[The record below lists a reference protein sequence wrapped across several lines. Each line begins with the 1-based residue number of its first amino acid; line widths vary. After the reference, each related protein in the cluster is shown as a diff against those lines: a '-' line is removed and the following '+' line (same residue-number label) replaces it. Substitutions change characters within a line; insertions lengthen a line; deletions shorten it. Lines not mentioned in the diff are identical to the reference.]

1 VPDYKPQTIEKKWQD
16 RWRDAR
22 AFEVTEDSAKPKFY
36 CLEMFAYPS
45 GHAHVGHVRNYMI
58 GDVVARMKRMRGF
71 NVLHPFGWDA
81 FGLPAENAA
90 IKAGTHPET
99 WTLDNIAHMK
109 GQLQR
114 LGISY
119 AWERE
124 IATCLP
130 DYYRWNQWVF
140 LKMLE
145 RDLAYRRRSNVNWCP
160 SCNTVLANEQVIDG
174 KCWRCGTTVTT
185 RELEQWFFRI
195 THYADELLDASET
208 LTEWPEKV
216 LTMQRNWIGRSEG
229 ARVRFALSGP
239 ESRLATGNSRL
250 ADHAN
255 ADPKTANSRPPAA
268 SGQSPAASRQPLA
281 ANRQPPAAI
290 EVFTTRIDTIYG
302 ANFILLA
309 PEHPLVQEW
318 SQAAGAGEFRRT
330 LQRFQSQDR
339 TARMTGEVEK
349 EGFDTGRTA
358 INPFT
363 GKPVPIWVANFVLI
377 EYGTGAVMGVPG
389 HDQRD
394 FEFAKKYSLP
404 ITIVVQPEGEKLSVE
419 TMTEAKPG
427 AGTLVDSG
435 EFTGLDWEEANR
447 KMTEAAE
454 ARKIG
459 QGEVQYRLK
468 DWGISRQRYW
478 GTPIPVVYCEACGMV
493 PVPSDSLPVL
503 LPKVVEFSGRGDSPL
518 AQIPE
523 FVNTTCPDCGGPAKR
538 ETDTMDT
545 FVDSSWYFFRFCDPK
560 NTDLPFDPEKV
571 RYWGPVDFY
580 SGGVEHAILHLIYS
594 RFFCRVFRDLAMT
607 NMSEPFTRL
616 LTQGMVLKNGQVMS
630 KSKGNVVDPDDM
642 IQKYGADALRLYVM
656 FVAPPEKEIEWTD
669 AGLEGSWR
677 FLARVWRLVDQLA
690 ETIGGEGIPSPAQL
704 DLNDGERALRR
715 KTHDTIRRVTVDLDP
730 RVHLNTA
737 VSALMELVNELY
749 AFCGRTNCLRIGQQ
763 AGEVS
768 TVGTV
773 ERAATVA
780 VLKEG
785 VEALV
790 RMISPFTPHMAE
802 ELWELLGHKGGIA
815 AAGWPTFE
823 EAVAK
828 AEEIVIPVQINGKVR
843 ARLTV
848 PADTSEDRLR
858 ELALADPQVVRHLEG
873 KAVRKVVVAAG
884 RLVSIVAG

>member
-1 VPDYKPQTIEKKWQD
+1 
-16 RWRDAR
+16 
-22 AFEVTEDSAKPKFY
+22 
-36 CLEMFAYPS
+36 
-45 GHAHVGHVRNYMI
+45 
-58 GDVVARMKRMRGF
+58 
-71 NVLHPFGWDA
+71 
-81 FGLPAENAA
+81 
-90 IKAGTHPET
+90 
-99 WTLDNIAHMK
+99 
-109 GQLQR
+109 
-114 LGISY
+114 
-119 AWERE
+119 
-124 IATCLP
+124 
-130 DYYRWNQWVF
+130 
-140 LKMLE
+140 
-145 RDLAYRRRSNVNWCP
+145 
-160 SCNTVLANEQVIDG
+160 
-174 KCWRCGTTVTT
+174 
-185 RELEQWFFRI
+185 
-195 THYADELLDASET
+195 
-208 LTEWPEKV
+208 
-216 LTMQRNWIGRSEG
+216 
-229 ARVRFALSGP
+229 VRFELAGP
-239 ESRLATGNSRL
+239 ERRLAPGDSRLAN
-250 ADHAN
+250 HATV
-255 ADPKTANSRPPAA
+255 DPATANPEP
-268 SGQSPAASRQPLA
+268 PAASRQP
-281 ANRQPPAAI
+281 PGAI

-318 SQAAGAGEFRRT
+318 SQAAGADEFRRN

-339 TARMTGEVEK
+339 AARMTGEVEK

-358 INPFT
+358 VNPFT
-363 GKPVPIWVANFVLI
+363 GNPVPIWVANFVLI

-394 FEFAKKYSLP
+394 FEFAKKYGLP
-404 ITIVVQPEGEKLSVE
+404 ITIVVQPEGENLSAE

-427 AGTLVDSG
+427 AGSLVGSG
-435 EFTGLDWEEANR
+435 EFSGLEWEEANR

-454 ARKIG
+454 DRKVG

-523 FVNTTCPDCGGPAKR
+523 FVNTTCPDCGGPARR

-560 NTDLPFDPEKV
+560 NAELPFDPDKV
-571 RYWGPVDFY
+571 AYWGPVDFY

-594 RFFCRVFRDLAMT
+594 RFFSRVFRDLGMT
-607 NMSEPFTRL
+607 NLSEPFTRL

-690 ETIGGEGIPSPAQL
+690 ETIGGEGIPGPGEL
-704 DLNDGERALRR
+704 ELNDGERALRR

-737 VSALMELVNELY
+737 VSAMMELVNELY
-749 AFCGRTNCLRIGQQ
+749 AFCGRTDCLRIGQH
-763 AGEVS
+763 AEDAS
-768 TVGTV
+768 AVGTV

-780 VLKEG
+780 VLKES

-802 ELWELLGHKGGIA
+802 ELWELLGHKGGIV
-815 AAGWPTFE
+815 AAGWPTFD

-828 AEEIVIPVQINGKVR
+828 AEEVVIPVQINGKVR

-848 PADTSEDRLR
+848 PADTTEDRLR
-858 ELALADPQVVRHLEG
+858 ELALTDPQVVRHLEG
-873 KAVRKVVVAAG
+873 KAVRKIVVAGG